1 MRTILIIDDHPGTA
15 KALRDVVDSVLV
27 AIAPERHRFIV
38 VAHSLGEATELLL
51 GRDLS
56 NRAATIF
63 LDLTLDSDTPPAEI
77 LRHVRIAAPPD
88 GRLFIWS
95 GAPYSDADFERV
107 WHEGASGWVPKGLSH
122 EDLHEAVRCAL
133 TLGFYL
139 PSAHAAAPAPAAE
152 HAGALTADEVRLAR
166 LVALDLDLQ
175 SIADT
180 ATRGSLAEAT
190 AKVAALCAK
199 LGVVSLA
206 DAAARVRTLG
216 MR

>member
-1 MRTILIIDDHPGTA
+1 MRTILIVDDHPATA
-15 KALRDVVDSVLV
+15 KALKEVVETVL
-27 AIAPERHRFIV
+27 AALAPEHQRFIV
-38 VAHSLGEATELLL
+38 VAHSLAEATALLL

-63 LDLTLDSDTPPAEI
+63 LDLTLDGDTPPADV

-95 GAPYSDADFERV
+95 GAPYSDGDLERV
-107 WHEGASGWVPKGLSH
+107 WLEGANGWIPKGLSQ

-133 TLGFYL
+133 VLGFYL
-139 PSAHAAAPAPAAE
+139 PSVHAAPPATAARD
-152 HAGALTADEVRLAR
+152 AGALTPEEVRLAR

-199 LGVVSLA
+199 LGVVSLS
-206 DAAARVRTLG
+206 DAAVRVRALG
-216 MR
+216 LR

>member
-1 MRTILIIDDHPGTA
+1 MRTILIIDDHAGTA
-15 KALRDVVDSVLV
+15 KALKDVVESVLAAV
-27 AIAPERHRFIV
+27 APERHPFII
-38 VAHSLGEATELLL
+38 VAHSLAEATALLL

-63 LDLTLDSDTPPAEI
+63 LDLTLDGDTPPAEV

-95 GAPYSDADFERV
+95 GAPYADGDFERA
-107 WHEGASGWVPKGLSH
+107 WLEGASGWIPKGLSH
-122 EDLHEAVRCAL
+122 EDLKEAVRCAL
-133 TLGFYL
+133 VLGFYL
-139 PSAHAAAPAPAAE
+139 PSAHAAPPTTAVRD
-152 HAGALTADEVRLAR
+152 AGALTLEEVRLAR

-199 LGVVSLA
+199 LGVVSLT
-206 DAAARVRTLG
+206 DAAARVRNLG